1 MVIDNFSLIRPH
13 LEFSKAFSA
22 DGRELGGSFD
32 RYVINVL
39 KRAKDCGGKRFG
51 SNEGSRLI
59 ATFVVSNLE
68 YFDSKADRIRDL
80 CRSNGARAYILPQP
94 RSSRDCLAEMI
105 RIAVNSIDDPSVN
118 LSHLVKT
125 ATCGNHRSRRK
136 TFVFDL
142 DSEKYNDDDSVV
154 FFSEIRDIVGESGR
168 NAEDVY
174 VVPTPN
180 GRHIVSPAFDRGE
193 LVRRCPKVNASDI
206 KADAMTLL
214 FFDGDFAVE
223 SRG

>member
-68 YFDSKADRIRDL
+68 YFDRKADCIREL

-105 RIAVNSIDDPSVN
+105 RIAANSIDDPSVN

-142 DSEKYNDDDSVV
+142 DSEKYDDDDSVV
-154 FFSEIRDIVGESGR
+154 FFSEIATSSVK
-168 NAEDVY
+168 AEGTPRMSMSSRRRTDGISCRPRLTGANLRGGVLKSTL
-174 VVPTPN
+174 PT
-180 GRHIVSPAFDRGE
+180 S
-193 LVRRCPKVNASDI
+193 RR
-206 KADAMTLL
+206 T
-214 FFDGDFAVE
+214 
-223 SRG
+223 R